1 MAVMAVNTLPG
12 LALAAGEAIPVLG
25 QGTWHLGQGRHT
37 RAEETQALQVGIDLG
52 MTLIDTAE
60 MYGDGASE
68 ELVGKAIAPR
78 RSEVFLVS
86 KVLPSHATRQG
97 TAAACRASLAR
108 LGTDHLDLYL
118 LHWPGMIPLEQTLAG
133 FEDLRCAG
141 LIRHWGVSNFDRGD
155 MERLMRLPGGDAVQT
170 NQVLYNLSR
179 RAIEGSLL
187 PWSLEQRLPIMAY
200 SPLDQGRLLE
210 HPVVRGIAGKHR
222 ASPAQVA
229 LAWVLAHPGVC
240 AAAEAGTVGHVR
252 QNRAAADLRL
262 SALDMLTLD
271 EAFPPPVGP
280 QPLEVL

>member
-1 MAVMAVNTLPG
+1 MAVSTLPEI
-12 LALAAGEAIPVLG
+12 ALPAGEAIPILG
-25 QGTWHLGQGRHT
+25 QGTWHLGQRRHT
-37 RAEETQALQVGIDLG
+37 AAEETQALQVGIELG

-68 ELVGKAIAPR
+68 ELVGQAIASR

-97 TAAACRASLAR
+97 IAAACRASLAR

-118 LHWPGMIPLEQTLAG
+118 LHWPGMIPLEQTIAG
-133 FEDLRCAG
+133 FEDLRSAG
-141 LIRHWGVSNFDRGD
+141 LIRHWGVSNFDRSD
-155 MERLMRLPGGDAVQT
+155 LERLMRLPGGDAAQT
-170 NQVLYNLSR
+170 DQVLYNLSR
-179 RAIEGSLL
+179 RGIEGSLL
-187 PWSLEQRLPIMAY
+187 PWSLEQRLPLMAY

-210 HPVVRGIAGKHR
+210 HPVVLEIAGQHR

-240 AAAEAGTVGHVR
+240 AVAEAGTVGHVHE
-252 QNRAAADLRL
+252 NRAAAELQL
-262 SALDMLTLD
+262 SELDMVTLD
-271 EAFPPPVGP
+271 QAFPPPVGP